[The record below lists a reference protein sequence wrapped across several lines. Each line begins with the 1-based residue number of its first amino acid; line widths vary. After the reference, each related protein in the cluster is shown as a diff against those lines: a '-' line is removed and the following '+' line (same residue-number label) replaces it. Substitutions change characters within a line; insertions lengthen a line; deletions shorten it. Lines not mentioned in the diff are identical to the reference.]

1 MTEASYCAFE
11 VLWETEF
18 ACAKSSILET
28 TSCVLSN
35 DSVHFNMTKLAAAKE
50 DDYQV
55 YYNDTRAGST
65 TQYIYYINVCR
76 RLSFPC
82 EGLFLGCTERLHTGQ
97 IVRRLLEEC

>member
-28 TSCVLSN
+28 TSCVLSD

-65 TQYIYYINVCR
+65 TQYIYYINVCC

>member
-18 ACAKSSILET
+18 ACSKSSILET
-28 TSCVLSN
+28 TSCVLSD

-82 EGLFLGCTERLHTGQ
+82 EGLFLGCTEGLHTGQ

>member
-28 TSCVLSN
+28 TSCVLSD

-55 YYNDTRAGST
+55 YYNDTRAGPT

-82 EGLFLGCTERLHTGQ
+82 EGLFLGCTEGFHTGQ

>member
-28 TSCVLSN
+28 TSCVLSD

-65 TQYIYYINVCR
+65 TQYIYYINVCH

-82 EGLFLGCTERLHTGQ
+82 EGLFLGCTEGLHTGQ